1 MTKGCEESVNRPT
14 HPAWSF
20 ADRHFAMALGGSN
33 EHARDVRTEQHGV
46 ANKCYAIEVCPWPG
60 GRARACGPQSLGF
73 DSPEPMFSA

>member
-1 MTKGCEESVNRPT
+1 MTKGCEESVNPPH
-14 HPAWSF
+14 HPARSF